1 MSSTTP
7 PTPVHRPI
15 FLELSEGFAD
25 AVSPANFPRHL
36 VRFRNDAWAK
46 RIGLDGLDEQAWR
59 DRFARFLPFEG
70 NLPEPLAIRY
80 HGHQFRSYN
89 PELGDGRGFLYAQ
102 FEDLEDGRI
111 LDLATKGSGQTPY
124 SRQGDGRLTL
134 KGGVREIL
142 ATEMLEALGVYTS
155 KTFSVIETGES
166 LTRYDEPSPTR
177 ACVLTRLGH
186 SHIRFGCF
194 QRHAFEKRFDRVE
207 ELMRY
212 TVRHYM
218 PSCLQKTTEHTALAF
233 LTRVTHQTAALCAQW
248 LAAGFVHGV
257 LNTDNMNVNGESF
270 DYGPWRFLPTLDPN
284 FVAAYFDQTG
294 LYRYG
299 NQPGACLWNLSRL
312 AETLLEF
319 APVSALTEV
328 LQQFDERLWVHVVLA
343 YMDRLGVASR
353 GDEEDDAFIKE
364 VLEFLQESGMP
375 YQQFFFDWYGG
386 GASASRAAGSPAG
399 EFYDTP
405 KFASLRKTLRRY
417 EPVPEVDLSHAYWQ
431 DRATPCDMLIDEVEA
446 IWAPIAEQDDWSLLS
461 HKIEDLRLMGQAL
474 GHGIAR

>member
-1 MSSTTP
+1 MSST
-7 PTPVHRPI
+7 PTPTHRPI

-25 AVSPANFPRHL
+25 AVSAADFPAHVL
-36 VRFRNDAWAK
+36 RFRNDAWAQ
-46 RIGLDGLDEQAWR
+46 RIGLAGLDEEAWIT
-59 DRFARFLPFEG
+59 RFGRFVPFEQ
-70 NLPEPLAIRY
+70 NLPSPLAIRY

-102 FEDLEDGRI
+102 FEDHEDGRV
-111 LDLATKGSGQTPY
+111 LDLGTKGSGQTPY

-194 QRHAFEKRFDRVE
+194 QRHAFLKDFDRVE

-212 TVRHYM
+212 TARHYM
-218 PSCLQKTTEHTALAF
+218 PSCLQKTTEDTAIAF
-233 LTRVTHQTAALCAQW
+233 LTRVTQQTAALCAQW

-257 LNTDNMNVNGESF
+257 LNTDNMNINGESF

-312 AETLLEF
+312 AETLLEMTT
-319 APVSALTEV
+319 VEALTGV
-328 LQQFDERLWVHVVLA
+328 LQRFDELLWVHVVLA

-353 GDEEDDAFIKE
+353 GDEEDDALIKE
-364 VLEFLQESGMP
+364 VLEFVQGSGMG

-386 GASASRAAGSPAG
+386 GVSASRAAKSPEGAA
-399 EFYDTP
+399 YDTP
-405 KFASLRKTLRRY
+405 EFASLRRRLRRY
-417 EPVPEVDLSHAYWQ
+417 EQAPHVDLSHPYWQ
-431 DRATPCDMLIDEVEA
+431 DRSSPCDMLIDEVEA
-446 IWAPIAEQDDWSLLS
+446 IWAPIAAQDDWSMLDA
-461 HKIEDLRLMGQAL
+461 KVEEIRLMGSAH
-474 GHGIAR
+474 GHGIRR